1 MKVILLSDVKGTGK
15 KGDIVN
21 VANGYANNYLLKNKL
36 AEFASKNALNKNLNQ
51 KQSEE
56 HRKQEE
62 KKEAFET
69 KKTIEQTKLV
79 LSVKCGESGKL
90 FGAVTS
96 KELSEALQEKNI
108 QIDKRKIVLNE
119 NIKNTGNYI
128 LDVKLHPE
136 VTAKLKVEIVLKV

>member
-96 KELSEALQEKNI
+96 KELSEALQEKSI